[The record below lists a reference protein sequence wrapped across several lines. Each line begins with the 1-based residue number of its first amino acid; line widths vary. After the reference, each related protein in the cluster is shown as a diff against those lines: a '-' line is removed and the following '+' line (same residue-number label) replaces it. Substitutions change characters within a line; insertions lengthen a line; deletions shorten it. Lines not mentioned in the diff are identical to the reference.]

1 MGMISSLLSRIDKNP
16 DIDEIERK
24 RNIRRLIRLL
34 TYHDF
39 GIQSRATAALV
50 RIGEPAAKELM
61 IRTTHP
67 NRDIRI
73 GAVEV
78 LGEMKERSALPKL
91 TLLLSGDES
100 SEVRWAAAIALGGIG
115 DPAGIPALV
124 DALRDPDK
132 YVRYGVALA
141 LDELHWIP
149 ADPEERAYFLIAA
162 QRWDEIQSCDDL
174 PPFPFIHH
182 LRDRDPSLR
191 ASCVEV
197 LGRLKG
203 YDAGEVSS
211 TALQDSES
219 SVRWK
224 GILAFP
230 RSGVPL
236 LHIPRVLSRRTRR
249 RKDPYVASFL
259 NFVFVGLG
267 YNYLGFWWGL
277 LLFQVN
283 LTGIVIVAAMIGDPV
298 IPYAAS
304 YAVSAVAVVHT
315 WYYVKRLP
323 DI

>member
-1 MGMISSLLSRIDKNP
+1 MISALLTLIDKNP
-16 DIDEIERK
+16 DIDDLEK
-24 RNIRRLIRLL
+24 KGNIRRLIRLL
-34 TYHDF
+34 TSEDF
-39 GIQSRATAALV
+39 GVQSRATAALV
-50 RIGEPAAKELM
+50 RIGAPAAKDLL

-100 SEVRWAAAIALGGIG
+100 SEVRWAAAIAMGGIG
-115 DPAGIPALV
+115 NPAGIPALV

-132 YVRYGVALA
+132 YVRYGVSLA
-141 LDELHWIP
+141 LDELHWLP
-149 ADPEERAYFLIAA
+149 ANPEERAYFLIAA
-162 QRWDEIQSCDDL
+162 QRWDDIQLYHDL
-174 PPFPFIHH
+174 PPGPFIHH
-182 LRDRDPSLR
+182 LMDRDPSVR

-197 LGRLKG
+197 LGRIQG
-203 YDAGEVSS
+203 YDAVKVSS
-211 TALQDSES
+211 TALRDPES
-219 SVRWK
+219 AVRWK

-236 LHIPRVLSRRTRR
+236 PHIPRILSRRSRR

-259 NFVFVGLG
+259 NFVFIGLG

-283 LTGIVIVAAMIGDPV
+283 VTAIVIMAAMIGDPV
-298 IPYAAS
+298 IPYVAS

-315 WYYVKRLP
+315 WFYVKRLP